1 MTLPTLDHRFATEKL
16 IADFET
22 KPTTVDHLEKELG
35 SRLLAMK
42 HLAESAAPSFVQAES
57 TVFPGQISHV
67 LSGWHRYLAGETSDL
82 YRTLHKDPGGPQLA
96 REEANTVPEL
106 VTLQAIRRG
115 VRAAARH
122 QGRLAAG
129 TIKR

>member
-1 MTLPTLDHRFATEKL
+1 MPLPTLDYAFATEKL
-16 IADFET
+16 ISDFEA
-22 KPTTVDHLEKELG
+22 KPQVVDNLENELG
-35 SRLLAMK
+35 SRFMAMK
-42 HLAESAAPSFVQAES
+42 LLTETVAPGFVEPDGF
-57 TVFPGQISHV
+57 VYPGQVSHV

-82 YRTLHKDPGGPQLA
+82 FRTLHKDPGGPQLA